1 MRLSLC
7 AAALL
12 SAGAST
18 WAVAALSEPGLS
30 VDPDARHWTAPA
42 SLYAAAKT
50 HGHPPGTFLLGA
62 PEPHAHGLLGRS
74 LDYRPAAYVSGH
86 PPGPRNRLT
95 THLPSSAFDW
105 ARFGVARVPSTGLL
119 RTSAVGTASRS
130 AAPRD
135 TGWQVFDWRPKV
147 SALTLPA
154 DTDNQASRNRA
165 WLAGLRAAA
174 PVPEPATLAFWLAG
188 AGGAFCWRLRK
199 TRRSG

>member
-1 MRLSLC
+1 MRLTLC

-18 WAVAALSEPGLS
+18 WALAALSEPGLS

-50 HGHPPGTFLLGA
+50 HSHPPGTFLLGA
-62 PEPHAHGLLGRS
+62 PEPHAHGLLGS
-74 LDYRPAAYVSGH
+74 ALNYRPAAYLPGDA
-86 PPGPRNRLT
+86 PGPRHRLT
-95 THLPSSAFDW
+95 VGAQANAFDW
-105 ARFGVARVPSTGLL
+105 TRFGVARVPSTGLL
-119 RTSAVGTASRS
+119 RTSAVGPAARS

-135 TGWQVFDWRPKV
+135 SGWQVFDWRPKV
-147 SALTLPA
+147 SALTAPA
-154 DTDNQASRNRA
+154 GPDNQASRNQA

-188 AGGAFCWRLRK
+188 AAGALGWRLRK
-199 TRRSG
+199 THRSG